1 MHFKDYLQLY
11 QKRVA
16 DALDHWLPNSRIQPA
31 KLHDAMRYAVLGEG
45 KRIRPV
51 LVYASGHA
59 FGVDYRELDGP
70 AAAVEIIHAYSLIH
84 DDLPAMDDDDLRRGR
99 PTCHRAF
106 DEATAI
112 LAGDALQALAF
123 HVLAH
128 DPEMQVEAE
137 KRIQMI
143 DVLAVASGSRGMAGG
158 QSIDLDSVGKQ
169 LTIAELEN
177 MHIHKTGALIKA
189 CTELG
194 ALSYRGIDAEKL
206 DTISRYGKCIG
217 LAFQIQDD
225 ILDVEGETEV
235 IGKPQGSDQER
246 NKPTYPNLLGL
257 KQAKEAARELH
268 SEALS
273 CLAGFDEKADVL
285 RWLADFIIERNK

>member
-1 MHFKDYLQLY
+1 MQFKDYLQLY
-11 QKRVA
+11 QERVA
-16 DALDHWLPNSRIQPA
+16 GALDHWLPNGKIQPG
-31 KLHDAMRYAVLGEG
+31 KLHEAMRYAVLGEG

-70 AAAVEIIHAYSLIH
+70 ATAVEIIHAYSLIH

-128 DPEMQVEAE
+128 DPDMRVEAE
-137 KRIQMI
+137 KRIKMI

-194 ALSYRGIDAEKL
+194 ALSFRGIDAEQL

-225 ILDVEGETEV
+225 ILDVEGETSI

-268 SEALS
+268 TEALS
-273 CLAGFDEKADVL
+273 CLAGFDDKADVL